1 MSAFRKADVQ
11 NVGVEIVL
19 DVRLWPK
26 AVIRR
31 RGLTEERGAYD

>member
-19 DVRLWPK
+19 DVCFWPRA
-26 AVIRR
+26 AVR
-31 RGLTEERGAYD
+31 

>member
-19 DVRLWPK
+19 DVCFWPK
-26 AVIRR
+26 ADVQKR
-31 RGLTEERGAYD
+31 E